1 MKCEL
6 SGQLAQVRGIF
17 HSTLIVAPVRDEHRE
32 FHRIQIAGAKPG
44 FIGRLHGLVI
54 AARRPEYFRGE
65 AQRQCE
71 PIVILPSDYL

>member
-6 SGQLAQVRGIF
+6 SGQLAPVRGIF
-17 HSTLIVAPVRDEHRE
+17 RSSFIVAPVHNEQRE
-32 FHRIQIAGAKPG
+32 FHGIKIAGAKPG
-44 FIGRLHGLVI
+44 FIARRHGLVI